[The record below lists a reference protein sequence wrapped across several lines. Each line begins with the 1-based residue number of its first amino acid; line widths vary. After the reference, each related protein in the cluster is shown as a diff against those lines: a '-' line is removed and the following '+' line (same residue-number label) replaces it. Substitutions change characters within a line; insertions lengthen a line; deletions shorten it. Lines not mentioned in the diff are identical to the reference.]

1 MKHRKCKR
9 SDKLHLIGYEE
20 TECLHSLF
28 SLHGKLYAFNSDDD
42 SNPTAGE
49 AILTCSF
56 LISSGPP

>member
-42 SNPTAGE
+42 SNSTAGE
-49 AILTCSF
+49 DHPACSF
-56 LISSGPP
+56 LISSGPT